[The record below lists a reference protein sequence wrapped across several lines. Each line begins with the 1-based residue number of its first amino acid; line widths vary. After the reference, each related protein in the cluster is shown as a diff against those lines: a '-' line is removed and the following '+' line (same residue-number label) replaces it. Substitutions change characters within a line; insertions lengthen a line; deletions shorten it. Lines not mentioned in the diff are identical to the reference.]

1 MPVKL
6 LPLFLFALT
15 AMPQPAG
22 LGQGW
27 LPEFDHAASQIQAL
41 AEAIPAEKYS
51 WRPSPGVRSV
61 SEVLMHVALGNY
73 YLLDQ
78 AGAKIPDDTPPI
90 APDLEKKTEKKEEV
104 IRWLQRSFDA
114 VRRGYA
120 TTDRT
125 RKRQFFGKPSTA
137 EHVFLRMLV
146 HNHEHM
152 GQVIAYARTIGLVP
166 PWTEKR

>member
-1 MPVKL
+1 MPL
-6 LPLFLFALT
+6 RLFPLFLLALA
-15 AMPQPAG
+15 AMAQPSG

-27 LPEFDHAASQIQAL
+27 LPEFDHAAGQLQAL
-41 AEAIPAEKYS
+41 ADAIPAEKYG

-78 AGAKIPDDTPPI
+78 AGAKIPENTPPI
-90 APDLEKKTEKKEEV
+90 APGLEKKTAKKEEV
-104 IRWLQRSFDA
+104 LRWLHRSFDA

-125 RKRQFFGKPSTA
+125 RKLQFFGKPSTA
-137 EHVFLRMLV
+137 DQVFLRMLV

-152 GQVIAYARTIGLVP
+152 GQMIAYARTIGVVP
-166 PWTEKR
+166 PWTKK